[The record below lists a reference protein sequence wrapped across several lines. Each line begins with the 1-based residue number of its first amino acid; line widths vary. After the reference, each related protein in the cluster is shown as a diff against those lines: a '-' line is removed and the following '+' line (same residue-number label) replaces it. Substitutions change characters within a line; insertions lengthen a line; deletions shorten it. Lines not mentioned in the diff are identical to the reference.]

1 MLPLFREDSQSTVC
15 APSVEIE
22 LGGAWLSDKM
32 QVSAPRLA
40 LVGWLCDASMF
51 YSNVEKSR
59 VIMLSYQY

>member
-22 LGGAWLSDKM
+22 LGAWLSDKM

-40 LVGWLCDASMF
+40 LVVWLCDASMF
-51 YSNVEKSR
+51 YSIVERSR